1 MTETTKPKYRFYIEV
16 RPTEDAEEVRCEW
29 TGLTLLAA
37 KQMYKATDKNYS
49 VQAAY
54 LTRFG
59 WGEMD

>member
-16 RPTEDAEEVRCEW
+16 RPTEDAEVVRCEW

-49 VQAAY
+49 VHGAY